1 MGIAGDSAGI
11 QRSGRGR
18 EEGQRY
24 RCERDFGL
32 WVLDKLEGIAD
43 EESKCAI
50 LVLVI
55 LVATFHKEMYT
66 HLDLLL

>member
-1 MGIAGDSAGI
+1 MFFKSLDELDGI
-11 QRSGRGR
+11 
-18 EEGQRY
+18 
-24 RCERDFGL
+24 
-32 WVLDKLEGIAD
+32 VD

>member
-1 MGIAGDSAGI
+1 MLGYNGVGGGVRKGRDIDVSGIAGYMFIKS
-11 QRSGRGR
+11 
-18 EEGQRY
+18 
-24 RCERDFGL
+24 
-32 WVLDKLEGIAD
+32 LDELDGIAD